1 MNIIVAMCKNRGIGY
16 KNQLPWKL
24 KNEMQYFKKLTIG
37 NGNNAVV
44 MGKNTWLSLNDR
56 PLKNRDNI
64 ILSNTM
70 SSAITHEDTYVLYN
84 KEYSEPNIL
93 EWSGMFKYDKMWIIG
108 GESIY
113 NRFINTEHI
122 DKIFEGNNKVKA
134 IGFTGLVVDLA
145 REQESNILIR
155 GLRAVSDFEYEFQL
169 ANMNRA
175 MSPDLESIF
184 LTPKAKF
191 SFLSS
196 TLVREIAS
204 MGGKID

>member
-1 MNIIVAMCKNRGIGY
+1 M
-16 KNQLPWKL
+16 
-24 KNEMQYFKKLTIG
+24 KKALYPGTF
-37 NGNNAVV
+37 
-44 MGKNTWLSLNDR
+44 D
-56 PLKNRDNI
+56 P
-64 ILSNTM
+64 
-70 SSAITHEDTYVLYN
+70 ITL
-84 KEYSEPNIL
+84 
-93 EWSGMFKYDKMWIIG
+93 G
-108 GESIY
+108 
-113 NRFINTEHI
+113 HI
-122 DKIFEGNNKVKA
+122 DIIHRAFHLFEEVTIAIATSEAKTPLFSVEERINQIGLIFKGDKRIRC

-145 REQESNILIR
+145 KEEETNVLIR

-204 MGGKID
+204 MGGKLSSFVDPIVEEALKNRFKA